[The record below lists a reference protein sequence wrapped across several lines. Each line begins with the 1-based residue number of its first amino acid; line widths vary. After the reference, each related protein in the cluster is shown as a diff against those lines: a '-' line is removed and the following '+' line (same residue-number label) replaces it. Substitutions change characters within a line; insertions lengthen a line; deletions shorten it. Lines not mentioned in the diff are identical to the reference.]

1 MLLLCVCTVQLRVS
15 TSTVRSGY
23 RLKAGADQDSMKV
36 LYYVEKELAQ
46 FPSAQMAA
54 RKRKPAKF
62 GPIPFICV
70 SLRECVHVFLL
81 SLVCM
86 FCVHSVVQNFL

>member
-1 MLLLCVCTVQLRVS
+1 M
-15 TSTVRSGY
+15 RSGY

-54 RKRKPAKF
+54 RKRKPAKT
-62 GPIPFICV
+62 GPIPFICA
-70 SLRECVHVFLL
+70 SLRGCVRVVCGFIVPRVHVLCAFSSAEL
-81 SLVCM
+81 SLTL
-86 FCVHSVVQNFL
+86 FF

>member
-1 MLLLCVCTVQLRVS
+1 
-15 TSTVRSGY
+15 
-23 RLKAGADQDSMKV
+23 MKV

-54 RKRKPAKF
+54 RKRKPAKT

-70 SLRECVHVFLL
+70 SLWGCVHVVCVLFVPPVHVLCAFSSAKP
-81 SLVCM
+81 SLTLFFFIAYNCISKSGKVC
-86 FCVHSVVQNFL
+86 